1 MRRVYICKQALSS
14 LLRSAARR
22 PKLGSAAGARSS
34 GGRLPL
40 PGPGVFR
47 QVKLPG
53 RRGGS
58 PGLCRFSAELM
69 ISGEPSWEPT
79 SAGAGRCLASS
90 GDCRCRS
97 ARRRATVAVVWPG
110 SGLPPKQQAA
120 GSSPA
125 RGAIPAR
132 GRNFSLSSSAT
143 RSLPGEQSLIRKR
156 CGSRRAAQRGSAW
169 LEDAQS
175 GTGGGRA
182 AEPARED
189 ARLAADADRNDEAV
203 GN

>member
-125 RGAIPAR
+125 RGALKCAAQAGCASWLSRVRLPHAAPRVPQTCHRFSRRGPGGSVRQRPRPAR
-132 GRNFSLSSSAT
+132 
-143 RSLPGEQSLIRKR
+143 
-156 CGSRRAAQRGSAW
+156 AAGPEWS
-169 LEDAQS
+169 
-175 GTGGGRA
+175 
-182 AEPARED
+182 
-189 ARLAADADRNDEAV
+189 ADR
-203 GN
+203 